1 MKKLVVILFSLLLV
15 TSAFADFTWA
25 QMNLYQ
31 GVEIANGFG
40 DTYND
45 MYLEIEGGGR
55 TGIMNLYYF
64 FDVNTFM
71 GLGDDPQGKQGS
83 FFTKINPRFSLKGFV
98 PEMGPVKEL
107 YVATQYKGYNGGAN
121 YYAGL
126 GSDLAIPFFE
136 RFSANFYMMME
147 HVNDPDDADKTM
159 FENAGFVFAINW
171 YTTLYKFDDMMNV
184 SYQGWS
190 DYGFAN
196 AYTEDMGDPRTA
208 DEFQMFNGFF
218 FNYNKWSVSASLKLH
233 NHFMYTDAS
242 FGNHDAMSYFF
253 GLHRRF

>member
-1 MKKLVVILFSLLLV
+1 MRKLVVVLFSLLLV
-15 TSAFADFTWA
+15 TSAFADFTWT
-25 QMNLYQ
+25 QLNLYQ
-31 GVEIANGFG
+31 GVNMAHGWA

-45 MYLEIEGGGR
+45 MYFEVEGGGR
-55 TGIMNLYYF
+55 TGVLDFYYF

-71 GLGDDPQGKQGS
+71 GMGDDPQGKQGS
-83 FFTKINPRFSLKGFV
+83 FFTKISPRFSLSKFV
-98 PEMGPVKEL
+98 PAMGPVKEL
-107 YVATQYKGYNGGAN
+107 FVATQYKGFNGGAD

-126 GSDLAIPFFE
+126 GSSLAIPFFDM
-136 RFSANFYMMME
+136 FNANFFMMME
-147 HVNDPDDADKTM
+147 HVNDPDDADKTK

-171 YTTLYKFDDMMNV
+171 YTKIYEMNEMMNV
-184 SYQGWS
+184 TYQGWS

-196 AYTEDMGDPRTA
+196 AYTDDMGDPHTA

-233 NHFMYTDAS
+233 NHFMYSEAD
-242 FGNHDAMSYFF
+242 FGENDAMSYFF